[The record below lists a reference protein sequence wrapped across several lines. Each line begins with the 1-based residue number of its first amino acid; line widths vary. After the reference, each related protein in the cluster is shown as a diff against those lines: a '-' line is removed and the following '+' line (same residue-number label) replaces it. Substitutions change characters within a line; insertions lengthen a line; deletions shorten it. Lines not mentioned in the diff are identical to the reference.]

1 MVQKKEMTAKF
12 EKLTYNS
19 EMLKNSWKNQFVLFE
34 KLNKSKISDYEFTN
48 FIDWI
53 LRTRYSEKLFAS
65 SSMWRLLISMP
76 NPNGKLNYQKTLKI
90 EFDNGTGLYEMEYS
104 DWDIINHKD
113 DYKKAILW
121 TKKSTGIELINNFL
135 EFINWNK
142 NWC

>member
-1 MVQKKEMTAKF
+1 MIAEF
-12 EKLTYNS
+12 EKLMYNS
-19 EMLKNSWKNQFVLFE
+19 EMLKNSWKNQLDLFE
-34 KLNKSKISDYEFTN
+34 KLNKSKISDYQFTN

-53 LRTRYSEKLFAS
+53 LRTRYSEELFAG
-65 SSMWRLLISMP
+65 SSMWRLLISKP
-76 NPNGKLNYQKTLKI
+76 NPNGKLNYQQTLKI

-104 DWDIINHKD
+104 DWDTISDKD

-121 TKKSTGIELINNFL
+121 TRKSTGIELVNNFL

>member
-1 MVQKKEMTAKF
+1 MMSEF

-19 EMLKNSWKNQFVLFE
+19 EMLKNSWKNQLVLFK

-53 LRTRYSEKLFAS
+53 LRTRYSEELFAG

-76 NPNGKLNYQKTLKI
+76 NPNGKLNYQQTLKI

-104 DWDIINHKD
+104 DWDTISDKD

-121 TKKSTGIELINNFL
+121 ARKSTGIELVNNFL

>member
-1 MVQKKEMTAKF
+1 MIAVF

-19 EMLKNSWKNQFVLFE
+19 EMLKNSWKNQLVLFE
-34 KLNKSKISDYEFTN
+34 KLNKSKISDYQFTN

-53 LRTRYSEKLFAS
+53 LRTRYSEELFAG

-76 NPNGKLNYQKTLKI
+76 KPNGKLNYQQTLKI

-104 DWDIINHKD
+104 DWDTISNKD
-113 DYKKAILW
+113 DYRKAILW
-121 TKKSTGIELINNFL
+121 TRKSTGIELINNFL

>member
-1 MVQKKEMTAKF
+1 MVQKKEMIAEF

-19 EMLKNSWKNQFVLFE
+19 EMLKNSWKNQLVLFK

-53 LRTRYSEKLFAS
+53 LRTRYSEELFAG
-65 SSMWRLLISMP
+65 SSMWRLFISMP
-76 NPNGKLNYQKTLKI
+76 NQNGKLNYQQTLKI

-104 DWDIINHKD
+104 DWDTISAKD
-113 DYKKAILW
+113 DYKKAIIW
-121 TKKSTGIELINNFL
+121 TRKSTGIELINNFL

>member
-1 MVQKKEMTAKF
+1 MTAKF